1 MYRCNIPVRPRGRP
15 QAHLSGDI
23 HSAGSI
29 VFYVLTGGA
38 HAFGKNSLQQQVG
51 WRRRG
56 CHYVL
61 F

>member
-1 MYRCNIPVRPRGRP
+1 MPIAAAVEATWLL

-56 CHYVL
+56 CHCAL